1 MNGGISEQVELHERF
16 QIHRIEMSIVLSKAM
31 PRSERRSPQRC
42 PAKHLI
48 DEVLAYQVSL
58 AVPFARAVGDGGTAE
73 ITIGSIPQ
81 ISAANTGLAV
91 RIGRIVEF
99 RAIATFGGDDL
110 YPTVTEKASALGFSL
125 IQNHPFV
132 DGNKR
137 IGHAALETFLVIN
150 GCEIDASVDEQ
161 EQIILL
167 VASGLM
173 KRDEFTTWLRNH
185 VTPIS

>member
-1 MNGGISEQVELHERF
+1 VRYLSLNEALEIYRKIIRQSGGSFGIRDLHALE
-16 QIHRIEMSIVLSKAM
+16 S
-31 PRSERRSPQRC
+31 
-42 PAKHLI
+42 
-48 DEVLAYQVSL
+48 SL
-58 AVPFARAVGDGGTAE
+58 AQPR
-73 ITIGSIPQ
+73 
-81 ISAANTGLAV
+81 
-91 RIGRIVEF
+91 
-99 RAIATFGGDDL
+99 ATFGGDDL

-185 VTPIS
+185 VTPIT